1 MPWGIETAVVRTT
14 IVEKCFHFHLLNLTQ
29 AFLFLGLQYLGRAKG
44 TYGDLLRMLEIPS
57 DGDEKIVDGALLI
70 ELQMLDW

>member
-1 MPWGIETAVVRTT
+1 MVVVHTTTA
-14 IVEKCFHFHLLNLTQ
+14 KNCFHFRRLNLRR
-29 AFLFLGLQYLGRAKG
+29 ASSYLGTQILVKAVATLG
-44 TYGDLLRMLEIPS
+44 GLLRMLEIPS

>member
-1 MPWGIETAVVRTT
+1 LRRASS
-14 IVEKCFHFHLLNLTQ
+14 
-29 AFLFLGLQYLGRAKG
+29 YLGTQILVKAVATLG
-44 TYGDLLRMLEIPS
+44 GLLRMLEIPS